1 MKLRKSSRGFTLVEL
16 LVVIGIIALL
26 ISILLPALN
35 RAREQANRVKCA
47 SNLKQIGLAM
57 IMYANNEVR
66 NGQSFPRTYWD
77 STSSSVTAFGAGL
90 GGGTPMGNT
99 QPNSFAPA
107 GTASPVGTNNV
118 QASFFLIWKTQDL
131 IAAVGNCPSASSS
144 PDPFANSTSGTLVNG
159 GLPGAA
165 AYSSWDAN
173 PVSSYL
179 SYSMQCPFPSATAIQ
194 AGFRWNVTLDAQY
207 PLASDMNPGDS
218 ATGGPNGA
226 GTAPEGV
233 QTTSAPLDMQKGNS
247 NNHNNEG
254 QNVLYAD
261 GHVEWQPSPYAGE
274 TRGMGSNTWQ
284 DNIFTTSSGP
294 QSSTGGQVASSSAIP
309 QRIVRDRCNIANAV
323 LNGDAWQKSN
333 RELASVG
340 PPQGS
345 QTGEASV

>member
-47 SNLKQIGLAM
+47 SNLKQLGLAM

-77 STSSSVTAFGAGL
+77 PSQPTVTAFSAGP
-90 GGGTPMGNT
+90 GGGTPQGNN
-99 QPNSFAPA
+99 QPNSFAPV
-107 GTASPVGTNNV
+107 GQSSPVGTNNI

-131 IAAVGNCPSASSS
+131 IAAVANCPSASAT
-144 PDPFANSTSGTLVNG
+144 PDAFANSTAGPLANG

-165 AYSSWDAN
+165 SYSSWDTT
-173 PVSSYL
+173 VSNYL
-179 SYSMQCPFPSATAIQ
+179 SYSMQCPFPSNSAIQ
-194 AGFRWNVTLDAQY
+194 AGFKWNVTLDAQY
-207 PLASDMNPGDS
+207 PLAGDMNPGDNP
-218 ATGGPNGA
+218 TGGPNGQ
-226 GTAPEGV
+226 GTSPESV

-261 GHVEWQPSPYAGE
+261 GHVEWQVSPYAGE
-274 TRGMGSNTWQ
+274 TRGTGTATWQ
-284 DNIFTTSSGP
+284 DNIYTTATNP
-294 QSSTGGQVASSSAIP
+294 QASTGGQVASSSAVP
-309 QRIVRDRCNIANAV
+309 Q
-323 LNGDAWQKSN
+323 DAADTI
-333 RELASVG
+333 LLPASA
-340 PPQGS
+340 P
-345 QTGEASV
+345 